1 MAGVNMSIQTQS
13 IQIAA
18 LLLAAACQSAWA
30 QTAADAPMPLVY
42 DVGAREAAAT
52 VHKETCPLLV
62 VPTDDARQ
70 NKLTIGASPG
80 GPLLTGD
87 ASPWITTALL
97 QLKDYGYTVNRAE
110 GGSASAPSAP
120 ANGLLLKTSVTR
132 AYTWQIGLKIFS
144 MVALKVQF
152 LDKNGLLQDKYYR
165 AHGDK
170 TNMWG
175 ASSEF
180 VTTLNYGVNNLLHAM
195 AEDLTQLCKGQK
207 VDNYSYAGPATAAS
221 KK

>member
-1 MAGVNMSIQTQS
+1 
-13 IQIAA
+13 
-18 LLLAAACQSAWA
+18 
-30 QTAADAPMPLVY
+30 VY
-42 DVGAREAAAT
+42 DAGSREAAAT
-52 VHKETCPLLV
+52 AYKETCPVLV
-62 VPTDDARQ
+62 LPTEDLRQ
-70 NKLTIGASPG
+70 NKLTIGATPG

-87 ASPWITTALL
+87 ASLWITTALL
-97 QLKDYGYTVNRAE
+97 QLKDYGYTVNRADV
-110 GGSASAPSAP
+110 GAASIASAPP
-120 ANGLLLKTSVTR
+120 NGLLLKTSVTR

-195 AEDLTQLCKGQK
+195 AQDLTLLCKGQK
-207 VDNYSYAGPATAAS
+207 VESYSYAGPAAAAAPA